1 MDVPEGRRRP
11 RGRSPEEPQ
20 RLGFHRRPADG
31 WTSASGVQTRT
42 RPQTLPPNPETLGRS
57 PSAGPQS
64 RWNAAE
70 ETKLAKSQV
79 RREAWRAG
87 GGAGGRRRGCAAH
100 TIFLMLGRLK
110 LPVLRC
116 FWTWLAEP
124 WRVRP
129 PLDSAELGDNC
140 TFSLSTPGGQR
151 ENCSTRNATSASL
164 VPTPAYLGSA
174 GRWPVRSW
182 SWTGSGW
189 Q

>member
-1 MDVPEGRRRP
+1 MCG
-11 RGRSPEEPQ
+11 
-20 RLGFHRRPADG
+20 
-31 WTSASGVQTRT
+31 
-42 RPQTLPPNPETLGRS
+42 
-57 PSAGPQS
+57 
-64 RWNAAE
+64 
-70 ETKLAKSQV
+70 
-79 RREAWRAG
+79 G
-87 GGAGGRRRGCAAH
+87 GGAPGKGEGGCQ

-129 PLDSAELGDNC
+129 PVDSAELGDSC
-140 TFSLSTPGGQR
+140 TFSLSTPGGEGQVK
-151 ENCSTRNATSASL
+151 AGGGGSL
-164 VPTPAYLGSA
+164 TDRPHPRGIGHAPSYLGSA